1 MDTNETQNNN
11 QLNMTPS
18 NTLIASTITETIQND
33 PLRSLVYNNINNN
46 QNINEEKNN
55 ATGNNGRWE
64 HSEHI
69 RFLGGCLQFG
79 NNWKKV
85 ETYVKT
91 RTSTQIRSHAQKY
104 LNKLQKKYFNNNSFS
119 FSNLNNSKHLE
130 NRTNNFNNNEEINNI
145 NSNNGNENLGGII
158 EYNNSRDKIMDIQE
172 NDIKMNQRYKLNEE
186 KLKQLLSDLTK
197 PNFDIEIV
205 EKIILKI
212 FCFHKK
218 YDNNFFNGDNNYNK
232 SPTFKKFYR
241 KNDIKNNNDI
251 QGKKVNKN
259 IFFCQKLKREPNYEK
274 KIKEMLDS
282 NEPKDLEK
290 LFYIYQ
296 TGNAGKDDPS
306 YKILMNH
313 LENYD

>member
-18 NTLIASTITETIQND
+18 NTLIASTMTETIQND

-218 YDNNFFNGDNNYNK
+218 YDNSIYQDNNYGK
-232 SPTFKKFYR
+232 PLSIKKIYGKYVT
-241 KNDIKNNNDI
+241 KNDTPKKN
-251 QGKKVNKN
+251 KT
-259 IFFCQKLKREPNYEK
+259 IFFCQKLKKEPNYEK
-274 KIKEMLDS
+274 QVKDMLDS
-282 NEPKDLEK
+282 NDQQDLQK
-290 LFYIYQ
+290 LFCIYQ
-296 TGNAGKDDPS
+296 AGNNGKEDPS
-306 YKILMNH
+306 YKIMMSQ
-313 LENYD
+313 LEEFDY

>member
-1 MDTNETQNNN
+1 MDTKEAQINN
-11 QLNMTPS
+11 QLITTPS
-18 NTLIASTITETIQND
+18 NTLITSTMTETINND
-33 PLRSLVYNNINNN
+33 SLRNLSYNNLINN
-46 QNINEEKNN
+46 QNKNEEKKS
-55 ATGNNGRWE
+55 TGNNGRWE

-130 NRTNNFNNNEEINNI
+130 NRTDNFNDNSNEENNNI
-145 NSNNGNENLGGII
+145 NSNNINENFGGII
-158 EYNNSRDKIMDIQE
+158 EYNNSEGKIIDIQE
-172 NDIKMNQRYKLNEE
+172 NDIKMNQKYKINEE
-186 KLKQLLSDLTK
+186 KLKQLLNDLPK

-218 YDNNFFNGDNNYNK
+218 YDNSFFNGDNNYNK

-241 KNDIKNNNDI
+241 KYDIKANDI
-251 QGKKVNKN
+251 QKKSNKN

-274 KIKEMLDS
+274 QIKEMLDS
-282 NEPKDLEK
+282 NDPKDLEK

-296 TGNAGKDDPS
+296 TGNEGKDDPS